1 MSKQCSNVC
10 HFNWHCALTIALES
24 VPRAGSRFYILLT
37 CILHFLRLS
46 SAVLAKVGEEVA
58 ALQASAAAA
67 TAAAAEAGGEEGAAG
82 TGVSE
87 LLKPARES
95 AAVLKEVWNP
105 MVSKACAQ
113 GKCLVCP
120 FRV

>member
-1 MSKQCSNVC
+1 VC
-10 HFNWHCALTIALES
+10 HFDWHCALTIALES

-37 CILHFLRLS
+37 CILRHSHVS

-67 TAAAAEAGGEEGAAG
+67 AAAAAEAGGEEGAAG
-82 TGVSE
+82 PGVSE

-113 GKCLVCP
+113 GKRLVCH